1 MSRFRA
7 AVLTVGCA
15 AAALALTATTA
26 QAAPGD
32 TQNVCGSQLTPSG
45 WVDVQWW
52 NEYACGSTFNPNAK
66 RIQQA
71 AGLPIGTTLTVCAS
85 TLPPSGWVQLSEF
98 YNSSC
103 RYSVSPSFNN
113 NSWQIKRVS

>member
-15 AAALALTATTA
+15 AAALTMTTTTA
-26 QAAPGD
+26 HAAPGD
-32 TQNVCGSQLTPSG
+32 TLNVCSSQLTPTG

-52 NEYACGSTFNPNAK
+52 NDVSCGSTLNPNK
-66 RIQQA
+66 KQIKQLT
-71 AGLPIGTTLTVCAS
+71 GLPIGTTLTVCAS
-85 TLPPSGWVQLSEF
+85 TYQPAGWVQLSSF

-103 RYSVSPSFNN
+103 RYSSVPSLNN
-113 NSWQIKRVS
+113 NAWQIKRVS

>member
-32 TQNVCGSQLTPSG
+32 TQNVCGSQLTPNG

-85 TLPPSGWVQLSEF
+85 TLPPAGWVQLSEF